1 MKRSVGVHGMVM
13 GVGLLMAACGPASE
27 SEIAVELD
35 EPGLEAT
42 GMKPGIPD
50 TNGTPKLAW
59 HTWKYAV
66 VTALRSPLLRGDQI
80 HPDILATKILDA
92 AAPGG
97 VDGKEVFDHTV
108 RCAAAAGTVVHHGGE
123 VYLGRGMV
131 STASAWT
138 EEGLSEPVI
147 GNVLECVI
155 AYVNDVADDI
165 SVLLTGKHVT
175 DDGEPH
181 DDYIHRE
188 ALWCAAPSTA
198 FGAAVSVYA
207 TAPFIANCDVDPESA
222 LKQRY
227 CYEPGTCGLTYM
239 GPLADSI
246 ADGTCRPVRPV
257 GLTPGQ
263 FICEGKPCTMTW
275 LTDIEPD
282 WCREP
287 GREPGRALFRR

>member
-1 MKRSVGVHGMVM
+1 MVM

-27 SEIAVELD
+27 SESEIEVEVAG
-35 EPGLEAT
+35 PGLEAT
-42 GMKPGIPD
+42 VMKPGIPD

-59 HTWKYAV
+59 HTWKHAV
-66 VTALRSPLLRGDQI
+66 VTALRSPLLKGDQI
-80 HPDILATKILDA
+80 HPNIISTKILDA
-92 AAPGG
+92 APPGG

-108 RCAAAAGTVVHHGGE
+108 RCAAAAGTVVRHGEE

-138 EEGLSEPVI
+138 EEGLSDPVI

-155 AYVNDVADDI
+155 AYVNDVADNI
-165 SVLLTGKHVT
+165 SVLLTGEHVT
-175 DDGEPH
+175 DDGDPH

-188 ALWCAAPSTA
+188 ALWCAVPSTA
-198 FGAAVSVYA
+198 FGAQVFVYA
-207 TAPFIANCDVDPESA
+207 TAPFIGHCGIDPESA
-222 LKQRY
+222 LEQRY
-227 CYEPGTCGLTYM
+227 CYKPENCGLNYM

-246 ADGTCRPVRPV
+246 ADGTCRPVRPL
-257 GLTPGQ
+257 GLRPGQ
-263 FICEGKPCTMTW
+263 FICDGKPCTMTW

-287 GREPGRALFRR
+287 EREPGSALFPQ